1 MWRASPIERT
11 LQEQSETKLHFTGD
25 ETDENADDRVL
36 TVSEVFFLDIF
47 VYFDSLFYSK
57 VLGEVS

>member
-25 ETDENADDRVL
+25 ETDENVGDHVL
-36 TVSEVFFLDIF
+36 SIFEVFFLDIF
-47 VYFDSLFYSK
+47 VDFDSLFYSK